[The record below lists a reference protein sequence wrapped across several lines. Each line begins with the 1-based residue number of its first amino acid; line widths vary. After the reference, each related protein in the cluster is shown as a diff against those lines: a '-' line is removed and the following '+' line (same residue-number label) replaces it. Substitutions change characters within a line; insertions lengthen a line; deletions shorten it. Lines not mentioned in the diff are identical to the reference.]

1 MPNITPVIVFTNQ
14 KGGVGKTT
22 SADAIADGL
31 RRRGLK
37 VLAVDMDPQGSL
49 GRIESDCVAK
59 GTCCSSSFLKGVQVV
74 CTEDGQ
80 ATVPGDLDLAN
91 VADERDLE
99 GNEINEYSLTRAIES
114 AVSQHGFD
122 AVVVDTQPGMT
133 FSTISSTIAA
143 THLVIPTTADRLGT
157 EAVEQTLE
165 LLSAVSDSYEV
176 SWMSAPAVL
185 ITLYRG
191 IAKLARAFASQMVEE
206 FPKMGLKVFQ
216 RRIGITVAIQ
226 DAQANGRSIYDMN
239 VLKGAAFEYDVL
251 VGNIMNWCE
260 LKPAAGETE
269 GDE

>member
-1 MPNITPVIVFTNQ
+1 MPNFTPVIVFTNQ

-49 GRIESDCVAK
+49 GRIESDCVAS
-59 GTCCSSSFLKGVQVV
+59 TCCSSSFLKGVQVV

-91 VADERDLE
+91 VSDERDLE

-143 THLVIPTTADRLGT
+143 THLVIRLPPTG
-157 EAVEQTLE
+157 
-165 LLSAVSDSYEV
+165 
-176 SWMSAPAVL
+176 SAPGRRADPRAPQ
-185 ITLYRG
+185 RG
-191 IAKLARAFASQMVEE
+191 IRFL
-206 FPKMGLKVFQ
+206 
-216 RRIGITVAIQ
+216 
-226 DAQANGRSIYDMN
+226 
-239 VLKGAAFEYDVL
+239 
-251 VGNIMNWCE
+251 
-260 LKPAAGETE
+260 
-269 GDE
+269 

>member
-1 MPNITPVIVFTNQ
+1 MPNFTPVIVFTNQ

-91 VADERDLE
+91 VSDERDLE

-143 THLVIPTTADRLGT
+143 THLVIPTNADRSAPRPSSRPSSSSARYPIPMMLHGL
-157 EAVEQTLE
+157 VPPPSSLR
-165 LLSAVSDSYEV
+165 SIAVSPS
-176 SWMSAPAVL
+176 SRGPLPPRWSKSSPKWASRSSSAESV
-185 ITLYRG
+185 
-191 IAKLARAFASQMVEE
+191 
-206 FPKMGLKVFQ
+206 
-216 RRIGITVAIQ
+216 
-226 DAQANGRSIYDMN
+226 
-239 VLKGAAFEYDVL
+239 
-251 VGNIMNWCE
+251 
-260 LKPAAGETE
+260 
-269 GDE
+269 

>member
-1 MPNITPVIVFTNQ
+1 M
-14 KGGVGKTT
+14 
-22 SADAIADGL
+22 
-31 RRRGLK
+31 
-37 VLAVDMDPQGSL
+37 
-49 GRIESDCVAK
+49 
-59 GTCCSSSFLKGVQVV
+59 V

-99 GNEINEYSLTRAIES
+99 GNEINEYSLTRAIDS

-176 SWMSAPAVL
+176 AWMSAPAVL

-191 IAKLARAFASQMVEE
+191 IAKLARAFAAQMVEE

-226 DAQANGRSIYDMN
+226 DAQANGRSIYEMN

-260 LKPAAGETE
+260 LKPVAGETE
-269 GDE
+269 GVE

>member
-1 MPNITPVIVFTNQ
+1 MPNFTPVIVFTNQ

-91 VADERDLE
+91 VSDERDLE

-133 FSTISSTIAA
+133 SRRFPPPLPPPISSSR
-143 THLVIPTTADRLGT
+143 LPPTGRHRGRRADPR
-157 EAVEQTLE
+157 
-165 LLSAVSDSYEV
+165 
-176 SWMSAPAVL
+176 APQ
-185 ITLYRG
+185 RG
-191 IAKLARAFASQMVEE
+191 IRFL
-206 FPKMGLKVFQ
+206 
-216 RRIGITVAIQ
+216 
-226 DAQANGRSIYDMN
+226 
-239 VLKGAAFEYDVL
+239 
-251 VGNIMNWCE
+251 
-260 LKPAAGETE
+260 
-269 GDE
+269 

>member
-1 MPNITPVIVFTNQ
+1 MTDDNIPVFPERRNIFNQ
-14 KGGVGKTT
+14 
-22 SADAIADGL
+22 L
-31 RRRGLK
+31 
-37 VLAVDMDPQGSL
+37 
-49 GRIESDCVAK
+49 
-59 GTCCSSSFLKGVQVV
+59 CSSLRMLADLAFFPFRQLTRLLVHNL
-74 CTEDGQ
+74 
-80 ATVPGDLDLAN
+80 GDLDLAN

-176 SWMSAPAVL
+176 AWMSAPAVL

-191 IAKLARAFASQMVEE
+191 IAKLARAFAAQMVEE

-226 DAQANGRSIYDMN
+226 DAQANGRSIYEMN

-260 LKPAAGETE
+260 LKPVADETE
-269 GDE
+269 GVE

>member
-1 MPNITPVIVFTNQ
+1 
-14 KGGVGKTT
+14 
-22 SADAIADGL
+22 
-31 RRRGLK
+31 
-37 VLAVDMDPQGSL
+37 
-49 GRIESDCVAK
+49 
-59 GTCCSSSFLKGVQVV
+59 
-74 CTEDGQ
+74 
-80 ATVPGDLDLAN
+80 
-91 VADERDLE
+91 
-99 GNEINEYSLTRAIES
+99 
-114 AVSQHGFD
+114 
-122 AVVVDTQPGMT
+122 MT

-176 SWMSAPAVL
+176 AWISAPAVL

-226 DAQANGRSIYDMN
+226 DAQANGRSIYEMN

-260 LKPAAGETE
+260 LKPAAVKPKELSNCGF
-269 GDE
+269 

>member
-1 MPNITPVIVFTNQ
+1 M
-14 KGGVGKTT
+14 
-22 SADAIADGL
+22 
-31 RRRGLK
+31 
-37 VLAVDMDPQGSL
+37 
-49 GRIESDCVAK
+49 
-59 GTCCSSSFLKGVQVV
+59 V

-91 VADERDLE
+91 VVDESDIE

-176 SWMSAPAVL
+176 AWMSAPAVL
-185 ITLYRG
+185 ITLFRG
-191 IAKLARAFASQMVEE
+191 IAKLARAFAAQMVEE
-206 FPKMGLKVFQ
+206 FPKIGLKVFQ

-226 DAQANGRSIYDMN
+226 DAQANGRSIYEMN

-251 VGNIMNWCE
+251 VGNIMSWCE
-260 LKPAAGETE
+260 LKPVAGETE
-269 GDE
+269 GVE

>member
-1 MPNITPVIVFTNQ
+1 MH
-14 KGGVGKTT
+14 
-22 SADAIADGL
+22 
-31 RRRGLK
+31 R
-37 VLAVDMDPQGSL
+37 
-49 GRIESDCVAK
+49 
-59 GTCCSSSFLKGVQVV
+59 
-74 CTEDGQ
+74 DGQ

-176 SWMSAPAVL
+176 AWMSAPAVL

-191 IAKLARAFASQMVEE
+191 IAKLARSFAAQMVEE

-226 DAQANGRSIYDMN
+226 DAQANGRSIYEMN

-260 LKPAAGETE
+260 LKPVAGESE
-269 GDE
+269 GVE

>member
-1 MPNITPVIVFTNQ
+1 MPNFTPVIVFTNQ

-91 VADERDLE
+91 VSDERDLE

-122 AVVVDTQPGMT
+122 AV
-133 FSTISSTIAA
+133 
-143 THLVIPTTADRLGT
+143 
-157 EAVEQTLE
+157 EQTLE
-165 LLSAVSDSYEV
+165 LLSAVSDSYDV
-176 SWMSAPAVL
+176 AWISAPAVL

-226 DAQANGRSIYDMN
+226 DAQANGRSIYEMN

-269 GDE
+269 GVE